1 MATTTG
7 ARTVPAALREAAT
20 ALSARGVEDARL
32 EAECLLAHVLGTDR
46 LTLLLAPERALT
58 APEGAAL
65 GAAVA
70 RRAGGTPLQ
79 HILGTQPFRGL
90 TLAVTPDVL
99 IPRPETEEVVD
110 AALAALPAGAANAL
124 DLGTG
129 SGCIAL
135 SLAWERPGLA
145 VTAVDASRAA
155 LAVARENARRN
166 GLDGAVRFLEGDL
179 YGALGPSHEISRGF
193 DLIVSNPPYL
203 TPAEWLQTPAEV
215 RAEPRAA
222 LVGGADGLAF
232 YRRIFSGAG
241 AHLAPGGAVVV
252 EIGWT
257 QGDAVA
263 RIARE
268 AGFAAVVTKDL
279 GGRDRI
285 VTARRERG

>member
-1 MATTTG
+1 VATTIG
-7 ARTVPAALREAAT
+7 AQTVPAALREAA
-20 ALSARGVEDARL
+20 AGLAARGVEAPRS
-32 EAECLLAHVLGTDR
+32 EAERLLAHVLGTDR
-46 LTLLLAPERALT
+46 LTLLLAPERVLT
-58 APEGAAL
+58 APERAAL

-70 RRAGGTPLQ
+70 RRAGGEPLQ

-90 TLAVTPDVL
+90 TLAVGPDVL
-99 IPRPETEEVVD
+99 IPRPETEELID
-110 AALAALPAGAANAL
+110 AALAALPAGGAATAL

-135 SLAWERPGLA
+135 ALAHERPDLS
-145 VTAVDASRAA
+145 VTAVDASGAA

-166 GLDGAVRFLEGDL
+166 GLEAQVRFLEGDL
-179 YGALGPSHEISRGF
+179 YAPLGDCAPFH
-193 DLIVSNPPYL
+193 LIVSNPPYL
-203 TPAEWLQTPAEV
+203 TPSEWTEAPPEV

-232 YRRIFSGAG
+232 YRRIFEGAG
-241 AHLAPGGAVVV
+241 RHLAPGGAVVV

-268 AGFAAVVTKDL
+268 AALAATVARDL
-279 GGRDRI
+279 AGRDRI
-285 VTARRERG
+285 VTARRDTGR